1 MTSLRLADDASQSPA
16 TRAERVALATTTIF
30 LLVAPFAASG
40 GLRAT
45 CLIVAALALVAA
57 RPWRELSS
65 GRPLPRAL
73 IAAFASWSV
82 LALASL
88 AWSAD
93 PLHTWEELR
102 AETLYSTLAF
112 GVFFLA
118 ATSPDRWRQWW
129 IALIAGTL
137 LTFAASALQQGSGI
151 VLWRHS
157 PDGGIGPFSTHLVLV
172 APLLVA
178 LVSPAPWGLRRS
190 VPALAG
196 ALATLVAAAWL
207 TRNAWTPPNRI
218 VWPSL
223 LAVFGVAV
231 LAGRRAAGFKLDDLP
246 GLRPTIALGA
256 ILIVIAFL
264 AAIAAK
270 NERFYPND
278 PSGLSSLERDL
289 RPRLWSVAWNEWK
302 AAPWL
307 GHGFGRE
314 IRASAFLPETPPIIG
329 HPPVRHGHNLLLNI
343 ALQLGIAGVGLF
355 AAVLVLLAR
364 EYARFLAEP
373 AIAPLG
379 VIGLA
384 LLAGFLA
391 KNLTDDFLHRHNA
404 QVFWALNAMLLGLAQ
419 RVRR

>member
-1 MTSLRLADDASQSPA
+1 MTSFRLADDASQPPA
-16 TRAERVALATTTIF
+16 TRAERVALGATTIF
-30 LLVAPFAASG
+30 LLVAPSAASG

-45 CLIVAALALVAA
+45 CLIVAMLALVAI

-65 GRPLPRAL
+65 ERPLPWAL
-73 IAAFASWSV
+73 FGAFASWSA

-93 PLHTWEELR
+93 PRHTWEELR
-102 AETLYSTLAF
+102 AETFYSSLAF

-118 ATSPDRWRQWW
+118 ATSSERWKRWW

-137 LTFAASALQQGSGI
+137 LAFAASAIQQGLGI
-151 VLWRHS
+151 ELQRHP
-157 PDGGIGPFSTHLVLV
+157 PDGGVGPFSTHLVLV

-178 LVSPAPWGLRRS
+178 LVCPAPWGLRRS
-190 VPALAG
+190 TLALAG
-196 ALATLVAAAWL
+196 ALGTLVAAAWL
-207 TRNAWTPPNRI
+207 TRDASGPPNRI

-223 LAVFGVAV
+223 LSAFGMAV
-231 LAGRRAAGFKLDDLP
+231 LAARSAVGLRLEGLP
-246 GLRPTIALGA
+246 GLRRTIALGA
-256 ILIVIAFL
+256 IAIVLAFL

-278 PSGLSSLERDL
+278 PSVLSSIERDL
-289 RPRLWSVAWNEWK
+289 RPRLWSVAWSEWK

-314 IRASAFLPETPPIIG
+314 IRASAFLQETPPILG
-329 HPPVRHGHNLLLNI
+329 HPPVRHGHNMLLNI
-343 ALQLGIAGVGLF
+343 ALQLGIVGVGLF

-373 AIAPLG
+373 AIASLG
-379 VIGLA
+379 IIGLA
-384 LLAGFLA
+384 LLTGFLV

-404 QVFWALNAMLLGLAQ
+404 QVFWALNGMLLGLAQ
-419 RVRR
+419 RARR